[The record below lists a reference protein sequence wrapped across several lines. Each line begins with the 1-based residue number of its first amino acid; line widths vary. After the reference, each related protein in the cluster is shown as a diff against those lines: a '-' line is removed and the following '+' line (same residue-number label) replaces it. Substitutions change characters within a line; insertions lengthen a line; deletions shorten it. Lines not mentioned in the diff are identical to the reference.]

1 MRRFTEESVWRK
13 SVDQEDIV
21 EKQLQNK
28 GRSECGTDIKDELH
42 EECGVFGAYNLKGE
56 DIANWVYY
64 GLFSLQ
70 HRGQE
75 SCGIAVSENRDIR
88 YYKDMGLVSEV
99 FTPENLDK
107 LHGDIA
113 VGHVR
118 YSTAGSSVREN
129 AQPLVLNYV
138 KGTLGMAHNGNLLNA
153 VELREELSYT
163 GAIFQTT
170 IDSEVIAYLIAR
182 ERLKVGTVE
191 EAVKNA
197 MLKIKGAY

>member
-113 VGHVR
+113 VGPCALFDSGQQCACQCTAFGNKVHQR
-118 YSTAGSSVREN
+118 YIGYCT
-129 AQPLVLNYV
+129 
-138 KGTLGMAHNGNLLNA
+138 
-153 VELREELSYT
+153 
-163 GAIFQTT
+163 
-170 IDSEVIAYLIAR
+170 
-182 ERLKVGTVE
+182 
-191 EAVKNA
+191 
-197 MLKIKGAY
+197 

>member
-88 YYKDMGLVSEV
+88 YYKDIGLVSEV
-99 FTPENLDK
+99 
-107 LHGDIA
+107 LHRRIWTSFMVILLSAMCVIQQRAA
-113 VGHVR
+113 VCVPMH
-118 YSTAGSSVREN
+118 S
-129 AQPLVLNYV
+129 LW
-138 KGTLGMAHNGNLLNA
+138 
-153 VELREELSYT
+153 
-163 GAIFQTT
+163 
-170 IDSEVIAYLIAR
+170 
-182 ERLKVGTVE
+182 
-191 EAVKNA
+191 
-197 MLKIKGAY
+197 

>member
-70 HRGQE
+70 HLENMIRH
-75 SCGIAVSENRDIR
+75 AVIR
-88 YYKDMGLVSEV
+88 QRA
-99 FTPENLDK
+99 
-107 LHGDIA
+107 A
-113 VGHVR
+113 VCVPMH
-118 YSTAGSSVREN
+118 S
-129 AQPLVLNYV
+129 L
-138 KGTLGMAHNGNLLNA
+138 
-153 VELREELSYT
+153 
-163 GAIFQTT
+163 
-170 IDSEVIAYLIAR
+170 
-182 ERLKVGTVE
+182 
-191 EAVKNA
+191 
-197 MLKIKGAY
+197 

>member
-75 SCGIAVSENRDIR
+75 SCGIAVSEFLHRRIWTSFMVILLSAMCVIR
-88 YYKDMGLVSEV
+88 QRA
-99 FTPENLDK
+99 
-107 LHGDIA
+107 A
-113 VGHVR
+113 VCVPMH
-118 YSTAGSSVREN
+118 S
-129 AQPLVLNYV
+129 LW
-138 KGTLGMAHNGNLLNA
+138 
-153 VELREELSYT
+153 
-163 GAIFQTT
+163 
-170 IDSEVIAYLIAR
+170 
-182 ERLKVGTVE
+182 
-191 EAVKNA
+191 
-197 MLKIKGAY
+197 